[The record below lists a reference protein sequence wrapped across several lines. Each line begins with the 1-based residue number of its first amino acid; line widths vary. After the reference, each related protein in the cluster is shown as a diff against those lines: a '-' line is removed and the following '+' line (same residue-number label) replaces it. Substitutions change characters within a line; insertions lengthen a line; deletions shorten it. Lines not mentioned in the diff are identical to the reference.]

1 MQILDFRSSAFHLA
15 EFFLNQKSFER
26 NPFLHL
32 KCFASSLSLGSKIVN
47 HQSKI
52 PMFIAPQNTD
62 LLLQEAEKETLYI
75 NLIVQM
81 NKDFNLANEAV
92 DFPLSLS
99 PDELKI
105 QLHEKIYRLIQYKF
119 AEYLNL
125 LYIIDVSE
133 EEIKKLDGSDLV
145 VLAEQVAFLILKREW
160 QKVWF
165 RNKYK

>member
-1 MQILDFRSSAFHLA
+1 
-15 EFFLNQKSFER
+15 
-26 NPFLHL
+26 
-32 KCFASSLSLGSKIVN
+32 
-47 HQSKI
+47 
-52 PMFIAPQNTD
+52 MFIAPKNTD
-62 LLLQEAEKETLYI
+62 LLLQEAEKETLYV
-75 NLIVQM
+75 NLITQM

-92 DFPLSLS
+92 DFPLSLL

-133 EEIKKLDGSDLV
+133 DEIKKLDGSDLV
-145 VLAEQVAFLILKREW
+145 ILAEEVAFLILKREW

-165 RNKYK
+165 RNKYR

>member
-1 MQILDFRSSAFHLA
+1 
-15 EFFLNQKSFER
+15 
-26 NPFLHL
+26 
-32 KCFASSLSLGSKIVN
+32 
-47 HQSKI
+47 
-52 PMFIAPQNTD
+52 MFIEPKNTD
-62 LLLQEAEKETLYI
+62 LLLQEAEKETLYV
-75 NLIVQM
+75 NLIVQL

-92 DFPLSLS
+92 DFPVSLS

-105 QLHEKIYRLIQYKF
+105 QLHEKVYRLIQYKF

-133 EEIKKLDGSDLV
+133 EEVKKLDGSDLV
-145 VLAEQVAFLILKREW
+145 ILAEQVAFLILKREW

>member
-1 MQILDFRSSAFHLA
+1 
-15 EFFLNQKSFER
+15 
-26 NPFLHL
+26 
-32 KCFASSLSLGSKIVN
+32 
-47 HQSKI
+47 
-52 PMFIAPQNTD
+52 MFIAPKNTD
-62 LLLQEAEKETLYI
+62 LLLQEAEKETLYV
-75 NLIVQM
+75 NLITQL

-99 PDELKI
+99 PNELKI

-145 VLAEQVAFLILKREW
+145 ILAEQVAFLILKREW

>member
-1 MQILDFRSSAFHLA
+1 
-15 EFFLNQKSFER
+15 
-26 NPFLHL
+26 
-32 KCFASSLSLGSKIVN
+32 
-47 HQSKI
+47 
-52 PMFIAPQNTD
+52 MFIAPLNTD
-62 LLLQEAEKETLYI
+62 LLLQEANNETLYV
-75 NLIVQM
+75 NLIIQM

-133 EEIKKLDGSDLV
+133 DEIKKLDGSDLV
-145 VLAEQVAFLILKREW
+145 ILAEQVAFLILKREW

>member
-1 MQILDFRSSAFHLA
+1 MYFTP
-15 EFFLNQKSFER
+15 LNS
-26 NPFLHL
+26 
-32 KCFASSLSLGSKIVN
+32 
-47 HQSKI
+47 
-52 PMFIAPQNTD
+52 D
-62 LLLQEAEKETLYI
+62 LLFEEAQKESLYLK
-75 NLIVQM
+75 LIEQL
-81 NKDFNLANEAV
+81 NKDFNLANEGV
-92 DFPLSLS
+92 DFPMSLT

-145 VLAEQVAFLILKREW
+145 ILAEQVCFLILKREW

-165 RNKYK
+165 KNHYSH

>member
-1 MQILDFRSSAFHLA
+1 
-15 EFFLNQKSFER
+15 
-26 NPFLHL
+26 
-32 KCFASSLSLGSKIVN
+32 
-47 HQSKI
+47 
-52 PMFIAPQNTD
+52 MFIAPISTD
-62 LLLQEAEKETLYI
+62 LLLQEAEKETLYV
-75 NLIVQM
+75 NLIVQL

-92 DFPLSLS
+92 DFPISLS
-99 PDELKI
+99 PDELKV

-145 VLAEQVAFLILKREW
+145 ILAEQVAFLILKREW